1 MDESEDKLHAISLTI
16 DENLKDLRADVG
28 LAQSGL
34 FVSRSQLKKLF
45 SYKKILVNGKVIKP
59 SYLLQLGDE
68 VQAEMEAPI
77 EESLA
82 PYDFPLDIV
91 FEDED
96 VIVLNKPAGLVVHPA
111 VGHPQDT
118 LVNALMAHQK
128 VLSQGNA
135 PYRPGLVHRIDKDT
149 SGLLV
154 IAKNETTHGSLGRQ
168 FKNKTIHRIY
178 HAVVFGKFKTPAGKI
193 ESFIARSPNDRKKF
207 MATDDSTG
215 KWAVTH
221 YEVLR
226 EGPHMSLVQLKL
238 ETGRTHQIRVHLSSL
253 NHPIVGDDTY
263 GGKKRANN
271 LPSQEL
277 KRLVLEMPRFA
288 LHAKEIGFVHPGTHE
303 RIFFDSSWP
312 QDLEELLRLAHLEE
326 AP

>member
-1 MDESEDKLHAISLTI
+1 MDESNDELPVVQLKI
-16 DENLKDLRADVG
+16 DDTLKDLRADVG

-34 FVSRSQLKKLF
+34 FISRSQLKKLF
-45 SYKKILVNGKVIKP
+45 SNKKVLVNGKVIKP
-59 SYLLQLGDE
+59 SYILQIGDE
-68 VQAEMEAPI
+68 VEAEVEPPI

-82 PYDFPLDIV
+82 PYDFPLDII
-91 FEDED
+91 FEDD
-96 VIVLNKPAGLVVHPA
+96 HVIVVNKPAGLVVHPA
-111 VGHPQDT
+111 AGHPQDT
-118 LVNALMAHQK
+118 LVNALIAHQK

-135 PYRPGLVHRIDKDT
+135 AYRPGLVHRIDKDT

-154 IAKNETTHGSLGRQ
+154 IAKDEKTHGSLGRQ

-178 HAVVFGKFKTPAGKI
+178 HAVVFGKMKNPTGKI
-193 ESFIARSPNDRKKF
+193 ESFITRSPNDRKKF
-207 MATDDSTG
+207 MASDDENG

-263 GGKKRANN
+263 GGKKRANS

-277 KRLVLEMPRFA
+277 KRLVLDMPRFA
-288 LHAKEIGFVHPGTHE
+288 LHAKELGFVHPGTHE
-303 RIFFDSSWP
+303 RIFFDSAWP
-312 QDLEELLRLAHLEE
+312 QDLEQLLELSHLKEQ
-326 AP
+326 A